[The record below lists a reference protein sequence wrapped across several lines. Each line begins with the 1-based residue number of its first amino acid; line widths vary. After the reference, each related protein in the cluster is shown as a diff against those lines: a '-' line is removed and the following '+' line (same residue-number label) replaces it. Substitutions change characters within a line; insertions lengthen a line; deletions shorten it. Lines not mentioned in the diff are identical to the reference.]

1 MGTCNNKI
9 FYIFLKFIFV
19 LFFFNPSFADIN
31 FKNLEDKKVSY
42 LDFFLLKFENKLIS
56 SSQILR
62 AQIFPTRVQ
71 YSGITVNVRFD
82 ENKKN
87 ILTEIYALMDKNR
100 YSKKKYIQKLSDCNQ
115 VRNLLFYKKY
125 GYRVFT
131 QKRDPNLSE
140 DMMKDI
146 FIKTF
151 FNNLSF
157 SDQEIEFLLKKML
170 VRITIFHPVNKTELT
185 CSGKANDYELR

>member
-1 MGTCNNKI
+1 
-9 FYIFLKFIFV
+9 
-19 LFFFNPSFADIN
+19 
-31 FKNLEDKKVSY
+31 
-42 LDFFLLKFENKLIS
+42 
-56 SSQILR
+56 
-62 AQIFPTRVQ
+62 
-71 YSGITVNVRFD
+71 
-82 ENKKN
+82 
-87 ILTEIYALMDKNR
+87 MDKNR

>member
-9 FYIFLKFIFV
+9 LYIFLKFIFV